1 MSRLIWGALMVFF
14 YHSANADFTRAMCP
28 DPQIDAF
35 LLGGLVGKE
44 LMNCGLSRYA
54 DRRIKL
60 DDEKLGFSGS
70 YEEDC
75 REVHCRAINAKK
87 IIINAKQAMNVAE
100 PIARMKGKK
109 NPYDLSSRE
118 IRRIKS
124 RVNDVDK
131 MVARWQRFSSK
142 NFGAYTYSEAEMQL
156 HKSLEKR
163 TLKLSEALPSEVV
176 QNYRAEQEE
185 LRVEAEKQRIVV
197 ERARKEQQR
206 AQTKEKR
213 KQAEVL
219 RSKET
224 KRRRQLRAT
233 EKAESVCVW
242 TGTVG
247 RNYLFLP
254 FTHSNCIWFDLVPP
268 SFWWL
273 MNLVSLY
280 LIYKLLLSPFT
291 IGDRV
296 TQQKNDSLFDK
307 HGISPGIETDLPETG
322 APGRDSFFQ
331 KHGVS

>member
-1 MSRLIWGALMVFF
+1 MSYRFFAILLILFF
-14 YHSANADFTRAMCP
+14 QSAQADFTRAVCP

-35 LLGGLVGKE
+35 FLGGLVGKE

-60 DDEKLGFSGS
+60 DDEKLSFSGS

-100 PIARMKGKK
+100 PIAKMKGKK
-109 NPYDLSSRE
+109 NPYELSSRE
-118 IRRIKS
+118 IRRIKA
-124 RVNDVDK
+124 RMNEVDK
-131 MVARWQRFSSK
+131 MVSRWQRFSSK
-142 NFGAYTYSEAEMQL
+142 NFGAYTYSEAELQL

-163 TLKLSEALPSEVV
+163 TLKLSEALPSELI
-176 QNYRAEQEE
+176 QKYRTEQEE
-185 LRVEAEKQRIVV
+185 LRVEAENQRIVV
-197 ERARKEQQR
+197 ERARKAQQR
-206 AQTKEKR
+206 AQAKEKR

-219 RSKET
+219 RSKEA
-224 KRRRQLRAT
+224 KRGRQLRAA

-254 FTHSNCIWFDLVPP
+254 FTHSNCLWFDLVPP

-273 MNLVSLY
+273 MNLISLY

-296 TQQKNDSLFDK
+296 TQQKNDSLFEK
-307 HGISPGIETDLPETG
+307 HGIHPSIETDLPETG